1 MKTKDKILFFAIIC
15 IILGLIIYQVK
26 DVLLPFVLAIIISYF
41 LNPLVNFIG
50 KKLKISRNVTVSLI
64 VSLFLVFLAVF
75 FSVILPILYT
85 QSLSFIDSVP
95 EYIQF
100 FSDNFYPN
108 IVDFLLKFN
117 IEIENDF
124 FELIKSNNFFI
135 ADQNISDKLITN
147 IVSSTNFIINLLSII
162 FIMPILV
169 FYLLKDWNILVKKCS
184 FLMPEKYSS
193 QIIFILKQID
203 EAIAHYFRG
212 QTNVCLVLALYYSI
226 MLSFTGLSHGFFI
239 GIATGILSFVP
250 FIGYGIGISIAIIV
264 SLFQWGL
271 EFNSLMIILAIYILG
286 QILESYFLVPYLI
299 GSKIQIHPL
308 GMIFGL
314 FFFGGLLGLFGVLLS
329 VPLTAISMVIIRYI
343 LKNNRKI
350 E

>member
-75 FSVILPILYT
+75 FSVIMPILYT

-117 IEIENDF
+117 I
-124 FELIKSNNFFI
+124 
-135 ADQNISDKLITN
+135 
-147 IVSSTNFIINLLSII
+147 
-162 FIMPILV
+162 
-169 FYLLKDWNILVKKCS
+169 
-184 FLMPEKYSS
+184 
-193 QIIFILKQID
+193 
-203 EAIAHYFRG
+203 
-212 QTNVCLVLALYYSI
+212 
-226 MLSFTGLSHGFFI
+226 
-239 GIATGILSFVP
+239 
-250 FIGYGIGISIAIIV
+250 
-264 SLFQWGL
+264 
-271 EFNSLMIILAIYILG
+271 
-286 QILESYFLVPYLI
+286 
-299 GSKIQIHPL
+299 
-308 GMIFGL
+308 
-314 FFFGGLLGLFGVLLS
+314 
-329 VPLTAISMVIIRYI
+329 
-343 LKNNRKI
+343 
-350 E
+350 